1 MTRDQI
7 IDEFLMDLSSKS
19 PVPGGGGASALAGAF
34 GVSLGMMVAS
44 LTVGKKTYASVEAE
58 VMEENAHLET
68 LREVFLRLADKDE
81 EVFLPLQRGYSMPRA
96 TEEEKRIRN
105 QYMEKALLDACMVP
119 LSIMETALGAFETLL
134 KLSKVGSKLA
144 VSDAGVAASFLQT
157 ALTGASMNVRI
168 NVKSMKDEAVKN
180 RLSEKCSLYLS
191 RGEKLYT
198 ETMETVKERIG
209 GWN

>member
-58 VMEENAHLET
+58 VIEENAHLET

-168 NVKSMKDEAVKN
+168 NVKSMKDETVKN

>member
-58 VMEENAHLET
+58 VIEENAHLET